1 MVAVRLLGTMRA
13 AIGGAETV
21 EVEAAN
27 TIQMLNALKKQY
39 PVLEEIIEG
48 GVSVAIDGLV
58 YENAWFT
65 EIKPDSEVVIMPLMK
80 GG

>member
-1 MVAVRLLGTMRA
+1 MVTVRLLGTMRA
-13 AIGGAETV
+13 AVGGTETV
-21 EVEAAN
+21 DVEAAN
-27 TIQMLNALKKQY
+27 TIQMLTALKTEY
-39 PVLEEIIEG
+39 PVLEEIIES
-48 GVSVAIDGLV
+48 GVSVAIDGLI

>member
-1 MVAVRLLGTMRA
+1 MVAVRLLGSMRS
-13 AIGGAETV
+13 AIGGEEIV

-39 PVLEEIIEG
+39 PVLEDIIEG